1 VMQISNNIL
10 LTYSS
15 SIQDYFNEKFTIG
28 LSLHAC
34 GVATDLVL
42 KKCWSHQASF
52 ICSPC
57 CYGKIQDLG
66 SLPQSQAYREILT
79 SRDLINISHCSDQT
93 HDPKNVKHINI
104 EKCAQGYFCM
114 DVIDTDRLG
123 RANELGYTTQL
134 KRLYPED
141 CTLKNRLL
149 VGVHPRASIVVNGNS
164 H

>member
-1 VMQISNNIL
+1 MLNRFSQE
-10 LTYSS
+10 
-15 SIQDYFNEKFTIG
+15 YFNETFAIG

-42 KKCWSHQASF
+42 RKCWKAKASF

-66 SLPQSQAYREILT
+66 SLPQSRIYRQVLT

-93 HDPKNVKHINI
+93 HDPQNVKNINM
-104 EKCAQGYFCM
+104 EKSRQGYYCM
-114 DVIDTDRLG
+114 DVIDMDRLL
-123 RANELGYTTQL
+123 RAEELGYLTQL
-134 KRLYPED
+134 KRLFPEN

-149 VGVHPRASIVVNGNS
+149 VGVFPTSNLCEAIKRNFYNELKSDK
-164 H
+164 

>member
-1 VMQISNNIL
+1 MTHFSQE
-10 LTYSS
+10 
-15 SIQDYFNEKFTIG
+15 YFTERFTIG

-42 KKCWSHQASF
+42 RKCWANKASF

-66 SLPQSQAYREILT
+66 FLPQSEIYRRVLS

-93 HDPKNVKHINI
+93 HDPSNVKHINM
-104 EKCAQGYFCM
+104 EKSLQGFFSM
-114 DVIDTDRLG
+114 DVIDTDRLL
-123 RANELGYTTQL
+123 RAKELGYQTQL
-134 KRLYPED
+134 TRLFPEN

-149 VGVHPRASIVVNGNS
+149 VGVLPS
-164 H
+164 